1 MLAVSRDVFHIT
13 SCVVSAGHAPLDFC
27 KLCAAA
33 PQLGWRHKCLIV
45 LVFTIL
51 MIFQCSSSPSTETY
65 RYTEDDVLKI
75 KSLWKTLNKVLVLV
89 LTPPPISACTWLIY
103 CSGFLRHNGG
113 HMIKCLWNE
122 VVAVSEATITAGI
135 LQSSHACAASLLLL
149 FPINSTSI
157 EIVSAP
163 RCHTTNQKLA
173 KNDLRIEKK
182 QV

>member
-1 MLAVSRDVFHIT
+1 MHLLIFVNFVLQLHSWVEDSWVEEVSN
-13 SCVVSAGHAPLDFC
+13 CVGFYHFNDIPVQF
-27 KLCAAA
+27 
-33 PQLGWRHKCLIV
+33 R
-45 LVFTIL
+45 
-51 MIFQCSSSPSTETY
+51 PSTETY
-65 RYTEDDVLKI
+65 RYTEDEVLKI
-75 KSLWKTLNKVLVLV
+75 KSLWKKLKVLVLV

-163 RCHTTNQKLA
+163 RCHTT